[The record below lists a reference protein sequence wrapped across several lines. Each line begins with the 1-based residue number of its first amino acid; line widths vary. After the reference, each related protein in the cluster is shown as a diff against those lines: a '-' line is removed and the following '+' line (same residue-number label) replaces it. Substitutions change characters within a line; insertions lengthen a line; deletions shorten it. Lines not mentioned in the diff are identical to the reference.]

1 MGHAFYL
8 QGMPRV
14 EANGIRIEYEEF
26 GSARSPAMLLIMGLG
41 AQMILW
47 RDDFCW
53 MLVDR
58 GFRVI
63 RFDNRDIG
71 RSSWLDHLGVP
82 NVMAALAAA
91 ANGQSFA
98 APYSLSDMAADAAGL
113 LDELGIERAH
123 VVGAS
128 MGGMIAQTLAIE
140 HPEKVA
146 SLTSI
151 MSTTGEPGLPPP
163 QPEAMNVL
171 LAPQPNTRE
180 EAIER
185 GVYVF
190 RTIGSPKYFD
200 EQEVRELAG
209 KAFDR
214 GFNPAGVMRQL
225 VAILASG
232 SRKEALSQVRVP
244 TLVIHGRIDP
254 LVPFAAGEATARAVP
269 GAELLAFD
277 DMGHDMPRPLWPAL
291 VDAIARTAQRG
302 AL

>member
-1 MGHAFYL
+1 
-8 QGMPRV
+8 MPHV
-14 EANGIRIEYEEF
+14 QANGIRIEYEEF
-26 GSARSPAMLLIMGLG
+26 GSRQSPAMLLIMGLG

-47 RDDFCW
+47 RDDFCH

-63 RFDNRDIG
+63 RFDNRDVG
-71 RSSWLDHLGVP
+71 RSSWLDQLGVP
-82 NVMAALAAA
+82 NVMAAMTAAA
-91 ANGQSFA
+91 TGQPFP
-98 APYSLSDMAADAAGL
+98 APYLLRDMAADAAGL
-113 LDELGIERAH
+113 LRALGIERAH
-123 VVGAS
+123 IVGAS

-140 HPEKVA
+140 YPEKVA

-163 QPEAMNVL
+163 QPQAMSVL
-171 LAPQPNTRE
+171 LAPQPNNRE

-185 GVYVF
+185 GVHVF

-200 EQEVRELAG
+200 EREVRDLAG
-209 KAFDR
+209 KAYDR

-254 LVPFAAGEATARAVP
+254 LVPFAGGEATARAVP
-269 GAELLAFD
+269 GAELLAFE
-277 DMGHDMPRPLWPAL
+277 DMAHDMPRPLWPAM
-291 VDAIARTAQRG
+291 VDAIARTAERG
-302 AL
+302 GL